1 MTPARRGHEFDAIR
15 AQHPILDVVQKTVK
29 LRRQGNEWLGLCPLH
44 GEKTPSFS
52 VNPDKEKFYCQGC
65 GAGGDVV
72 DFVRLL
78 NGISTTDAIDALT
91 GGKVAVMSP
100 DTQRERDRLRN
111 ERDAEEAERRAEG
124 RKRAS
129 YRWERA
135 PAADPMHPYLVR
147 KGIGEMFSEY
157 PIIRKEGENLLLPV
171 YDADGEIQ
179 TVQTIGPEAGARKM
193 FAKDAS
199 AAGGRFNLNI
209 CMGRTLVC
217 EGFATGASLA
227 LAQTDQVSIAF
238 SAENMERIAREI
250 AAAGVFVV
258 LACDQ
263 DKEEKFTALG
273 KELDCAVIVAR
284 GPEKGWDFNDEYCRH
299 GVDAVRRQ
307 IDDGLQEF
315 AQRKVKAKHDEQVEH
330 GPLDLWKRT
339 TAPAFP
345 ESLLPPVIARFA
357 RIRADMVG
365 CDPSGLAM
373 AALATCGTMI
383 RDTIQLRMKK
393 HDAGWKEE
401 ARLWVMLVGDP
412 SRKKTPILRAAT
424 KRLADIDARLMADY
438 QRDLQDWA
446 ANGSNGAP
454 PNPHRLRI
462 SDITMEAAAE
472 VCAHSPDGIL
482 AVQDE
487 LSGWFGGIEKYSGG
501 KGGAKDRS
509 FWLQAFNGGHYATDR
524 IGRKAAFVENLSIS
538 MVGGVQPDPIRR
550 IMSDATD
557 DGLIQRF
564 FPIMLA
570 EPIVGKDIEM
580 PDVATEYDG
589 LIDALWELKPPE
601 TWLGP
606 QPLVFSE
613 EAQALRNTLE
623 AYHLDIMTTYE
634 TVNRKIASHVG
645 KYDGM
650 FGRLCVIFHCIEHV
664 TKSPGEAL
672 EAEVSIDTARRAKDF
687 LHRFLRQHALAFY
700 TNVAGLTDD
709 HDIMTDIAGYIL
721 AHKLEKVS
729 LRNLAR
735 GTTRMKRLTKAD
747 GERIFE
753 QMAAHG
759 WLEETRTRVD
769 SVMWDVNP
777 LAHTLYAN
785 RAENERT
792 RREEA
797 QTRLKELLA

>member
-1 MTPARRGHEFDAIR
+1 MTPARTHDFDAIR
-15 AQHPILDVVQKTVK
+15 AQHPIEAEAAKHTK
-29 LRRQGNEWLGLCPLH
+29 LKRAGHQLVGLCPIH
-44 GEKTPSFS
+44 DERSPSFY
-52 VNPDKEKFYCQGC
+52 VMPDKERFKCYGC
-65 GAGGDVV
+65 GAGGDVLDLV
-72 DFVRLL
+72 EAI
-78 NGISTTDAIDALT
+78 NGCTTSEAIEILT
-91 GGKVAVMSP
+91 GGKVAVMNEVV
-100 DTQRERDRLRN
+100 RGERDRLRE
-111 ERDAEEAERRAEG
+111 ERDAEDRARKETGAKVAAIRWANAE
-124 RKRAS
+124 
-129 YRWERA
+129 
-135 PAADPMHPYLVR
+135 PVDPQHPYLVR
-147 KGIGEMFSEY
+147 KCIAELFDDY
-157 PIIRKEGENLLLPV
+157 PIIKGEGLNVLVPV
-171 YDADGEIQ
+171 HGEDGELQ
-179 TVQTIGPEAGARKM
+179 TVQAITPDAGNNKF
-193 FAKDAS
+193 FAKGTTAL
-199 AAGGRFNLNI
+199 GGRLNLGV
-209 CMGRTLVC
+209 CMGRVFVC
-217 EGFATGASLA
+217 EGFATGASLWM
-227 LAQTDQVSIAF
+227 AQSDQVCITF
-238 SAENMERIAREI
+238 SADNMERVAREI
-250 AAAGVFVV
+250 VARGTFVV

-263 DKEEKFTALG
+263 DKAEKFEALAREIG
-273 KELDCAVIVAR
+273 CVAVVAR
-284 GPEKGWDFNDEYCRH
+284 GPDKGWDWNDEHCAN
-299 GVDAVRRQ
+299 GLNAVARQ
-307 IDDGLQEF
+307 LQDGIKAF
-315 AQRKVKAKHDEQVEH
+315 AEVKAKAAHDEQMEQ
-330 GPLDLWKRT
+330 GPLDLWKRFV
-339 TAPAFP
+339 APAFP
-345 ESLLPPVIARFA
+345 ESLLPPVIGRFA

-373 AALATCGTMI
+373 AALATCGTVI
-383 RDTIQLRMKK
+383 RDTIALRMKR
-393 HDAGWKEE
+393 HDAGWKEH

-424 KRLADIDARLMADY
+424 HRLANIDAGLMADY
-438 QRDLQDWA
+438 EREQQDWL
-446 ANGSNGAP
+446 ANGSNGAGP
-454 PNPHRLRI
+454 VAQRLRI

-472 VCAHSPDGIL
+472 VCARSPDGIL

-487 LSGWFGGIEKYSGG
+487 LAGWFGGIEKYSGG

-564 FPIMLA
+564 FPVMLA
-570 EPIVGKDIEM
+570 EPVVGKDIEM

-589 LIDALWELKPPE
+589 LIDKLWALKPPE
-601 TWLGP
+601 TWAGP
-606 QPLVFSE
+606 QPLVFSD

-623 AYHLDIMTTYE
+623 AQHLDMMTTFE

-645 KYDGM
+645 KYDGL
-650 FGRLCVIFHCIEHV
+650 FGRLCVIFHCIEHA
-664 TKSPGEAL
+664 TDCPEKPLG
-672 EAEVSIDTARRAKDF
+672 AEVSIDTARRAKDF

-721 AHKLEKVS
+721 AHKLDKVS

-759 WLEETRTRVD
+759 WLEEARSRVD
-769 SVMWDVNP
+769 SVMWNVNP

-785 RAENERT
+785 RAEDERM
-792 RREEA
+792 RREDA